1 MGNLDSRCQSFISN
15 NYNAFSLSLI
25 FTKNYSRILLI
36 QKNIFVYHVVLHI
49 FIMDASLGFIRLDLL
64 FLQKRRG
71 LKDIFFRTYFGILN
85 FQITISRL
93 NVVIIFS
100 LSLLCLEFS
109 WCTSNHHFF
118 NETFKTLPNFML

>member
-64 FLQKRRG
+64 LLQKRRG
-71 LKDIFFRTYFGILN
+71 LKDIFFRTYFSILN

-93 NVVIIFS
+93 HVVIFS
-100 LSLLCLEFS
+100 HLTFMLEFS